1 MKRLK
6 YSIPARF
13 LAVLLTVLSAVTA
26 IVGGFTVFMIQET
39 GLYAAPLE
47 QVISRNFKALQE
59 FYSAKIYLNKD
70 TNPDCL
76 KNTNLEYGIIKGE
89 HTANL
94 YLKDISKYDYYNF
107 SITTPPKKNSF
118 VISFSENQVTC
129 NKEEPTLFESLFN
142 QYDYYIYDTNEELC
156 QLPLKNLLYNSENG
170 VFYYNTSEYIFPVY
184 HITLSSIY
192 VKQKKEVSKEQLADK
207 PLSGYISFTLN
218 PKTLQYESDSGLF
231 EPLDTA
237 EYRKWQRL
245 TTQSNYWFY
254 PYDILVLSDKDL
266 PAVINTNEND
276 IWLTNNEENESFRSY
291 DIKYCVNYYAS
302 ALNSPDNTV
311 SIISN
316 IPEALDVQKNDLFVQ
331 QKNALTFLYTIRI
344 PCIVLTICSSIC
356 FLLLLA
362 FCCYTTGSKAD
373 TASVPVTWLHRLPV
387 LLYLAGAGICI
398 TGLTAAMI
406 WYLEK
411 LIHTN
416 IMYFLPCLFLL
427 SIAVLFLILAA
438 MNLSRRYKA
447 GIFWKSTLSCFL
459 LTRARR
465 LLAWTKGIIR
475 YIWQLFCE
483 NTSLL
488 LKGFLI
494 LGAICF
500 AETLLTLFAIASY
513 GDGIVL
519 WIIIKLAE
527 FIAALVVLLQM
538 KHLQTGSRLL
548 AEGDLEHK
556 LDTSRMFWEF
566 KKHGEYL
573 NQIGNGMTIALKERM
588 KSEHFRTELITNVS
602 HDIKTPLT
610 SIINYIDLLQREN
623 ISPETAKEY
632 LEVLERQSARL
643 KKLIED
649 LMDASKASTGNLTV
663 VSEECD
669 IDILLTQI
677 FGEFEEKLS
686 SNQLELITQ
695 SPDTSVLILADNRHL
710 WRIFDNLM
718 NNICK
723 YAQPGTRVY
732 VNLEADETN
741 ARIIFRNISRYPLTV
756 SGEDLL
762 ERFVRGDISR
772 NTEGNGLG
780 LSIAQSLAELMH
792 GSLKIV
798 TDGDLFKAIL
808 TFPQNI

>member
-1 MKRLK
+1 MKHLK
-6 YSIPARF
+6 YSIPVRF
-13 LAVLLTVLSAVTA
+13 LAVLLAVLSAVTA
-26 IVGGFTVFMIQET
+26 VVGSFTIFLIQKT
-39 GLYAAPLE
+39 GLYSAPLE
-47 QVISRNFKALQE
+47 QVLSENFKALQE
-59 FYSAKIYLNKD
+59 FYSARIYLNKD
-70 TNPDCL
+70 TNPGCL

-89 HTANL
+89 QTANT
-94 YLKDISKYDYYNF
+94 YLSESSEFDYYNF
-107 SITTPPKKNSF
+107 PSNTPKKNSF
-118 VISFSENQVTC
+118 VVSFSENQVEC
-129 NKEEPTLFESLFN
+129 YKEEPTFFESLFN
-142 QYDYYIYDTNEELC
+142 QYDYYIHDTKEELC
-156 QLPLKNLLYNSENG
+156 LLPLKSLLYNSENG
-170 VFYYNTSEYIFPVY
+170 IFYYHTSEYIFPVY
-184 HITLSSIY
+184 HISLSFIY
-192 VKQKKEVSKEQLADK
+192 AKQKENVSKEQLANK

-231 EPLDTA
+231 EPLDTT
-237 EYRKWQRL
+237 EYRKWQRF

-254 PYDILVLSDKDL
+254 PSDILVLSDKDL
-266 PAVINTNEND
+266 PTIVNTGESD
-276 IWLTNNEENESFRSY
+276 IWLTKNEGNESFRAY
-291 DIKYCVNYYAS
+291 DVKYCVNYYA
-302 ALNSPDNTV
+302 AVLNSPDNTV

-316 IPEALDVQKNDLFVQ
+316 IPEVLDYQKDDLFVQ
-331 QKNALTFLYTIRI
+331 QKNALTFLYNIRI
-344 PCIVLTICSSIC
+344 PCIVITICSFVC

-362 FCCYTTGSKAD
+362 FCCYSTGSRTD
-373 TASVPVTWLHRLPV
+373 TAFVSVTRLHKLPV
-387 LLYLAGAGICI
+387 LLYLAGIGSCI
-398 TGLTAAMI
+398 TGLIFAMSRFMN
-406 WYLEK
+406 E

-416 IMYFLPCLFLL
+416 TMFFLPCLFCL
-427 SIAVLFLILAA
+427 SIAFLFLILAA

-447 GIFWKSTLSCFL
+447 GILWTSTLSYFL
-459 LTRARR
+459 LTGTRR
-465 LLAWTKGIIR
+465 LLALAKNGIQ

-488 LKGFLI
+488 LKGILI
-494 LGAICF
+494 FGAICCI
-500 AETLLTLFAIASY
+500 ETLAVLFAIASY
-513 GDGIVL
+513 GDGIIL
-519 WIIIKLAE
+519 WIIFKLAE
-527 FIAALVVLLQM
+527 FIVALVVLLQM
-538 KHLQTGSRLL
+538 RQLQTGSCLL
-548 AEGDLEHK
+548 AEGNLEHK
-556 LDTSRMFWEF
+556 LDTGHMFWEF
-566 KKHGEYL
+566 KKHGESL
-573 NQIGNGMTIALKERM
+573 NRIGNGMTIALEERM

-610 SIINYIDLLQREN
+610 SIINYIDLLQRDN

-663 VSEECD
+663 ISEECD

-741 ARIIFRNISRYPLTV
+741 ARIIFRNISKYVLTV

-762 ERFVRGDISR
+762 ERFVRGDVSR
-772 NTEGNGLG
+772 STEGNGLG

-792 GSLKIV
+792 GTLKIV
-798 TDGDLFKAIL
+798 TDGDLFKVIL
-808 TFPQNI
+808 TFPRNI